1 VARVFDKLQL
11 GEAAARVGVRTP
23 ATILVTAGAPMPTV
37 SPPVIVKERVHAGA
51 NDVGGPRI
59 EAAVAATG
67 AEASRCVAA
76 VHAAGS
82 DAVVQE
88 VVAGRLIAHASVTAA
103 DGKVVVAVQQE
114 AERIFPR
121 ETGVSA
127 RAHTVPLDA
136 HVAQA
141 ATRVLREVRWS
152 GLAQMQFLHAPG
164 SEPCLIDFNGR
175 LYGSLALAVAA
186 GANLPALWA
195 AVATGRPVEEVP
207 KAIVSIRYQW
217 LEGDLRL
224 ATGGRG
230 GELLREVIGC
240 LRYAAGAHHGIWSL
254 SDPLPQVR
262 DGWRLLREE
271 VPNVH
276 RLVRKLRS

>member
-11 GEAAARVGVRTP
+11 GEAAARAGVRIP
-23 ATILVTAGAPMPTV
+23 ATILVPAGAPLPAV

-51 NDVGGPRI
+51 NDVDGPRI

-67 AEASRCVAA
+67 AEATRCVAV

-88 VVAGRLIAHASVTAA
+88 VVAGRLIAHTSVTAA
-103 DGKVVVAVQQE
+103 DGELVVAVQQE
-114 AERIFPR
+114 AERIFPP

-127 RAHTVPLDA
+127 RAHTVPLDPQ
-136 HVAQA
+136 VAQA

-152 GLAQMQFLHAPG
+152 GLAQLQFLRAPG

-195 AVATGRPVEEVP
+195 AVATGRPVQAVP
-207 KAIVSIRYQW
+207 TPIPSTRYQW

-224 ATGGRG
+224 ATGNRG
-230 GELLREVIGC
+230 GELLREVLGC
-240 LRYAAGAHHGIWSL
+240 FRYAAGAHHGIWSV
-254 SDPLPQVR
+254 SDPLPPVR
-262 DGWRLLREE
+262 EGWRLLREE
-271 VPNVH
+271 VPNVD
-276 RLVRKLRS
+276 RLVRKLRR